1 MPARS
6 RVRMQTMARVVVAPA
21 LSRRLPGQ
29 GDDRELALDLPGDT
43 VADVLGALFARH
55 PPLRGYVL
63 DEQGAPRRHIALF
76 IDGDALQPKN
86 ELSRPV
92 SPGAEIYVM
101 QALSGG

>member
-1 MPARS
+1 
-6 RVRMQTMARVVVAPA
+6 MARVVVAPA

-29 GDDRELALDLPGDT
+29 GDDRELAMELPGGT
-43 VADVLGALFARH
+43 VAEVLAALFMQH

-76 IDGDALQPKN
+76 INGDALQPKN

-92 SPGAEIYVM
+92 ARDAEIYVM

>member
-1 MPARS
+1 
-6 RVRMQTMARVVVAPA
+6 MARLVVAPA

-29 GDDRELALDLPGDT
+29 GDDRELAFDLPGGT
-43 VADVLGALFARH
+43 VAQVLEALFALH
-55 PPLRGYVL
+55 PSLRGYVL

-92 SPGAEIYVM
+92 APDAEIYVM

>member
-1 MPARS
+1 
-6 RVRMQTMARVVVAPA
+6 MARVVVAPA

-29 GDDRELALDLPGDT
+29 GDDRELALDLPGTT
-43 VADVLGALFARH
+43 VSQVLEALFAQH

-76 IDGDALQPKN
+76 IDGDALQPKTDF
-86 ELSRPV
+86 SRAVAPD
-92 SPGAEIYVM
+92 AEIYVM

>member
-1 MPARS
+1 
-6 RVRMQTMARVVVAPA
+6 MARVVVAPA

-29 GDDRELALDLPGDT
+29 GDDRELVLDLPGDT
-43 VADVLGALFARH
+43 VADVLEALFARH

-63 DEQGAPRRHIALF
+63 DEHGAPRRHIALF

-92 SPGAEIYVM
+92 ARDAEIYVL